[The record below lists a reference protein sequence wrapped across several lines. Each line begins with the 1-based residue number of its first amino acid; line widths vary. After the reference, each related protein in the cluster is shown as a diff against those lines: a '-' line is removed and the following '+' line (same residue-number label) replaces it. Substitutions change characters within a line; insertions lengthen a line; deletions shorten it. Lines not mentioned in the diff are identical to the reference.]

1 MAGSDTAVSLAEI
14 IDCAFYLLGRSIVE
28 HMTKAK
34 QNEKIAIPE
43 FACKPR
49 RLMLNRDDAITSSG
63 NDNDGEVKR
72 SVSVFKRRQQ
82 A

>member
-43 FACKPR
+43 FACKAAPTDAQQR
-49 RLMLNRDDAITSSG
+49 RRDHQL
-63 NDNDGEVKR
+63 
-72 SVSVFKRRQQ
+72 RQ
-82 A
+82 

>member
-28 HMTKAK
+28 HMTKAR

-49 RLMLNRDDAITSSG
+49 R
-63 NDNDGEVKR
+63 
-72 SVSVFKRRQQ
+72 
-82 A
+82 